1 MEIINLIS
9 SDEDEEEVD
18 VVVEVTVPSTNIPST
33 NKEQSYFT
41 YSNQDTSKTKGI
53 HFPLVKSSCPHPTK
67 CTCSKFRFEADVVVQ
82 KVHPFRQSKQYNS
95 IGQKSRI
102 GMCTGQVAVTMTT
115 IISGTEH
122 ILTWFTT
129 DEKWEKEKFQEG
141 QVLMSFN
148 YHKVYQEERT
158 TYVTHVKLKK
168 ISIPYDSSLSRLTK
182 SSRKKAAT
190 SSSSSSSSSSSNS
203 NKNNNINRK
212 RKRNVNGGRG
222 GGGGGG
228 GVKMRKRSGGSTMT
242 GKGTGAGF
250 SGHVITSSS
259 SSSSLSSTSTSF
271 TSFSGKG
278 NRLS

>member
-18 VVVEVTVPSTNIPST
+18 VVVEVTVPPST
-33 NKEQSYFT
+33 NTEQTYFT

-102 GMCTGQVAVTMTT
+102 GLCTGQVAVTMTT

-190 SSSSSSSSSSSNS
+190 SSSSSSSSSNS